1 MITVDKNIFVYGS
14 LLSDK
19 LRYNIIGRE
28 IEGKPDIL
36 EDYII
41 DTHSVLTQYPT
52 VIKLKGG
59 FVNGKVFK
67 VTDSDIEKMDRYET
81 HYYKKIEV
89 TLKSGVMS
97 LIYIE
102 RHLNVAV

>member
-1 MITVDKNIFVYGS
+1 MKNIFVYGS

-19 LRYNIIGRE
+19 LRYNVLGHE

-36 EDYII
+36 EDYIV

-52 VIKLKGG
+52 VIKLEGG

-67 VTDSDIEKMDRYET
+67 VTDTDIEKMDRYES

-89 TLKSGVMS
+89 TLKSKVMS

-102 RHLNVAV
+102 RHFNTGV

>member
-1 MITVDKNIFVYGS
+1 MITVNKNIFVYGS
-14 LLSDK
+14 LLDNK
-19 LRYNIIGRE
+19 LRRNIIGRD
-28 IEGKPDIL
+28 IEGKSDIL

-41 DTHSVLTQYPT
+41 DTHSVLNAYPT
-52 VIKLKGG
+52 IIKLEGG

-89 TLKSGVMS
+89 TLKSKVMS
-97 LIYIE
+97 LVYIE
-102 RHLNVAV
+102 RHFNVGS